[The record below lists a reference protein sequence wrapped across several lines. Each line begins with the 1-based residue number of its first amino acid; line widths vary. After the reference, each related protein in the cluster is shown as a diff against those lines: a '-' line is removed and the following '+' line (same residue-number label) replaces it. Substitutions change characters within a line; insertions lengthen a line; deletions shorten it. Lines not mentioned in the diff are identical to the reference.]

1 MHYKTILIPINQGI
15 SYRYILQTDI
25 IKELQKK
32 AKKIIILVPE
42 PTDPFY
48 GSIKSFKNVI
58 KGLYK
63 IDQQKYKNRYTDIVN
78 KVVKDNV
85 ESFIERC

>member
-1 MHYKTILIPINQGI
+1 MHDLTILIPINQGI

-32 AKKIIILVPE
+32 AKEIIILVPE

-58 KGLYK
+58 IEDYRQDDCEKYMQSSKLHK
-63 IDQQKYKNRYTDIVN
+63 RLKQILFVIDQPSN
-78 KVVKDNV
+78 
-85 ESFIERC
+85 